1 MFISKGYKG
10 NYYLYYKQANG
21 KLSKVSCKTKLK
33 KEANEFLRNFNITA
47 QPKVVRNELLDLENF
62 AKEINRYTKENFRTS
77 TQSIYKNAMSNFIS
91 NIGNKPILLITSNDI
106 ERFKSERIK
115 QVNKT
120 TANIDLRTLKASF
133 NLAVQW
139 KLINENPCK
148 EIKQFKIEEKEILSF
163 TDEEIKLLINSIK
176 NVRIKRIIKFALHT
190 GCRISEIVNLEWK
203 DLDYKEKV
211 LVIRNKEGFYTKSGK
226 NRKIPLT
233 NNILEIIT
241 ELKEVK
247 DKVVR
252 IENDYLFV
260 KENGNN
266 YDRTN
271 LSMEFKSCIR
281 KIGLSEKYNFHCL
294 RHTFLTK
301 LIKAGINI
309 NYVKEL
315 AGHSSINTTMN
326 YIHIV
331 SEDLRE
337 AINKIHTY

>member
-1 MFISKGYKG
+1 V
-10 NYYLYYKQANG
+10 QA
-21 KLSKVSCKTKLK
+21 KLK
-33 KEANEFLRNFNITA
+33 KEVNEFLRNFNITA
-47 QPKVVRNELLDLENF
+47 HPKVVRNELLDLENF
-62 AKEINRYTKENFRTS
+62 LKEINRYTKENFRTS
-77 TQSIYKNAMSNFIS
+77 TQNIYKNAMSNFIS
-91 NIGNKPILLITSNDI
+91 IIENKPILLITSNDI

-120 TANIDLRTLKASF
+120 TANIDLRTIKASF

-139 KLINENPCK
+139 KLIKENPCK

-163 TDEEIKLLINSIK
+163 TDEEIKLLISSINNS
-176 NVRIKRIIKFALHT
+176 RIKRIIKFALHT
-190 GCRISEIVNLEWK
+190 GCRISEIVNLEWR
-203 DLDYKEKV
+203 DLDYKERV
-211 LVIRNKEGFYTKSGK
+211 LIIRNKEGFYTKSGK

-241 ELKEVK
+241 ELKEIK
-247 DKVVR
+247 DKIVR
-252 IENDYLFV
+252 IENDYLFI

-266 YDRTN
+266 YNRTN
-271 LSMEFKSCIR
+271 LSMEFKSYIR

-294 RHTFLTK
+294 RHTFVTR

-337 AINKIHTY
+337 AINKIHSY